1 VSPGGE
7 PDLISTGKE
16 GAPEQERKNRTMK
29 ILVSNIGSTSFKF
42 RLFAMRD
49 EKEIASGGADR
60 IGLEDGTL
68 RITYPGGETR
78 SEERAYPSHSEA
90 VMDVMD
96 RLVASSVLET
106 REDLDAIA
114 FKAVMGGDAPAVTL
128 VNEDIL
134 QQMEYFAPVAPAHN
148 PPYVTAMRMFGKV
161 LKNTPLIAAFDSGFH
176 QSNPERRRKYAVSP
190 NWASRYGVKR
200 YGYHGASHRYS
211 SIRMKELMPEA
222 KRVISCHLGGSSSL
236 CAIREGVSVATSMG
250 LSPQSGLPQSSR
262 SGDFDPF
269 GIDLLRR
276 SSGMTTDEILRILGS
291 ESGLKALS
299 GTSGDM
305 REIEEAMNQ
314 GSRDAGL
321 AFEVYVTS
329 IRDYL
334 GAYLVELGGAD
345 AITFSGGIGQNSP
358 RIRESVCEG
367 MGFAGIRLDRHKNNG
382 TRTEA
387 RIDRKDSSAALWVLE
402 TNEELIVARQA
413 ADLLR
418 SVTRD

>member
-1 VSPGGE
+1 MLFIIVF
-7 PDLISTGKE
+7 LQGKIT
-16 GAPEQERKNRTMK
+16 N
-29 ILVSNIGSTSFKF
+29 LSFF
-42 RLFAMRD
+42 MR
-49 EKEIASGGADR
+49 
-60 IGLEDGTL
+60 GL
-68 RITYPGGETR
+68 
-78 SEERAYPSHSEA
+78 
-90 VMDVMD
+90 
-96 RLVASSVLET
+96 
-106 REDLDAIA
+106 
-114 FKAVMGGDAPAVTL
+114 
-128 VNEDIL
+128 L

-161 LKNTPLIAAFDSGFH
+161 LKSTPLIAAFDSGFH
-176 QSNPERRRKYAVSP
+176 QSNPERRRHYAVSP

-211 SIRMKELMPEA
+211 SIRMNELMPEA

-276 SSGMTTDEILRILGS
+276 SSGMATDEILRILGS

-314 GSRDAGL
+314 GSRNAGL

-334 GAYLVELGGAD
+334 GAYLVELEGVD

-358 RIRESVCEG
+358 RIRESICEG
-367 MGFAGIRLDRHKNNG
+367 LGFAGIRLDKHRNNG

-387 RIDRKDSSAALWVLE
+387 RIDQKDSSAALWVLE

-418 SVTRD
+418 SVTRN